1 MQFENN
7 RNLGL
12 IKVQENLIKKKGII
26 MKLSFT
32 NSMTPVAIAISI
44 ILLLGACSSVPKTT
58 TLLEQTRND
67 FQMAQSNPAV
77 ATYAPLE
84 MKQASEALAEANKA
98 EIDRESEQ
106 KIDSLAYLAKQKIAT
121 TQEVAKQKK
130 AEASVEN
137 SNKQRDQLRLEQRT
151 QEANQSRVVADQVK
165 VNEEQAKLNAEQSK
179 QATQI
184 AQNETIE
191 AQRLA
196 QESQL
201 KNTKLEEQLAAL
213 EAKKT
218 ERGIVI
224 TFGDLLFNTNQAR
237 LSPEGISIA
246 QKLADVLQQ
255 NPNRHVI
262 AEGFTDS
269 IGSDQYN
276 QALSERR
283 SMAVRNALIEMG
295 VARNR
300 IAIRGYGESF
310 PVAGKLN
317 SDDRRLNRRVEIIL
331 SDETGKIIPR

>member
-1 MQFENN
+1 
-7 RNLGL
+7 
-12 IKVQENLIKKKGII
+12 

-32 NSMTPVAIAISI
+32 NSMTPVAIAIT
-44 ILLLGACSSVPKTT
+44 LLLGACSSMPKTT
-58 TLLEQTRND
+58 SLLDQTRND

-77 ATYAPLE
+77 ASYAPLE
-84 MKQASEALAEANKA
+84 LKQASEALDAANKA
-98 EIDRESEQ
+98 AIDRESEQ

-121 TQEVAKQKK
+121 TQEVAKQKT
-130 AEASVEN
+130 AEASIEN

-151 QEANQSRVVADQVK
+151 QEANQSRFAADQAK
-165 VNEEQAKLNAEQSK
+165 MNEEQAKQNAQDAKLSAEQAK

-184 AQNETIE
+184 AQNETLE

-201 KNTKLEEQLAAL
+201 KNAKLEEQLAAL
-213 EAKKT
+213 SAKKT

-224 TFGDLLFNTNQAR
+224 TFGDLLFKTNQSR
-237 LSPEGISIA
+237 LSAEGLRIA

-255 NPNRHVI
+255 NPQRRVL

-283 SMAVRNALIEMG
+283 SSAVKNALTEMG
-295 VARNR
+295 VARDR
-300 IAIRGYGESF
+300 IAVRGYGESF
-310 PVAGKLN
+310 PVAGNLTA
-317 SDDRRLNRRVEIIL
+317 DDRRLNRRVEIVL